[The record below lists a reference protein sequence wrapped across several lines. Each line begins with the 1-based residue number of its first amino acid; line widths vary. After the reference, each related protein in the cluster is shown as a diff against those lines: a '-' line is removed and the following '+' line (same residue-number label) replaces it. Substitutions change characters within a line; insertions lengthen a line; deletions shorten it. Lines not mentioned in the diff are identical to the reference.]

1 MLPSS
6 WASVPGFMANVAAW
20 EKQSGGTVKLT
31 PVPDANYD
39 SLVQARLAAKSG
51 VDIFAGQDTVK
62 DKAAIMLPASGP
74 WVARLNPD
82 VRKAITDK
90 DGKIYGTP
98 TADGLASY
106 GVIYNKKVF
115 AKAGIAGAP
124 ATLAE
129 FTADLAK
136 VKAVGVT
143 PLYLSGKDG
152 WTLLQHRN
160 AVNASLIAA
169 NPGLV
174 SALDSN
180 KIKWPDIPGFGD
192 EYDALAQWVHKGLI
206 NSDALTATYDSATSA
221 IASGRCGAIINGT
234 WAIGAIGA
242 IDKSSDL
249 GLFPLPAANGTGAI
263 GLSKPNLLK
272 IAPFS
277 KVAAAAQDFLNFM
290 VAQPQAQKFL
300 NANPGVSA
308 FTDVKVADSSSA
320 VADVQKLV
328 DAGGTVVPFDQQS
341 TLPQPQDDIIAA
353 YQELIGKRID
363 VAGFGKRVQ
372 SAWAGAGAKAGAP
385 GF

>member
-1 MLPSS
+1 
-6 WASVPGFMANVAAW
+6 
-20 EKQSGGTVKLT
+20 
-31 PVPDANYD
+31 
-39 SLVQARLAAKSG
+39 
-51 VDIFAGQDTVK
+51 
-62 DKAAIMLPASGP
+62 
-74 WVARLNPD
+74 
-82 VRKAITDK
+82 
-90 DGKIYGTP
+90 
-98 TADGLASY
+98 
-106 GVIYNKKVF
+106 
-115 AKAGIAGAP
+115 
-124 ATLAE
+124 
-129 FTADLAK
+129 
-136 VKAVGVT
+136 
-143 PLYLSGKDG
+143 
-152 WTLLQHRN
+152 
-160 AVNASLIAA
+160 
-169 NPGLV
+169 
-174 SALDSN
+174 
-180 KIKWPDIPGFGD
+180 
-192 EYDALAQWVHKGLI
+192 VHKGLI